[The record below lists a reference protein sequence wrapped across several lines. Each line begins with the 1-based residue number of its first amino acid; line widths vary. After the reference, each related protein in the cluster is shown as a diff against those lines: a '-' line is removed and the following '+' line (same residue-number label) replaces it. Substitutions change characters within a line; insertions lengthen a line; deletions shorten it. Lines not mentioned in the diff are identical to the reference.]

1 VSVNFATSVARLHA
15 EVKRLGLDLH
25 DMRAERHLELTL
37 VGDTNLDAETVRR
50 AERPEITWREPIAAS
65 TREVPA
71 SPSRSKLAYF
81 LDGTQRTL
89 PGYFS
94 TSVPIV
100 ASINA
105 AAILSRDERGNCRVV
120 PGLLNLRH
128 AWLAPLG
135 SGDESIDRFVAA
147 VRRQGG
153 QVEDP
158 LSDLRDPDAYVD
170 ALGDFGHL
178 VQMAYKRARDLR
190 QQLEEDLLAS
200 WVEQTAAD
208 PRADWVVVD
217 GALRS
222 AQPRM
227 VGLVKSFTRQYV
239 TGQDAAALLRLPT
252 RHRTPAFQV
261 FDDWWRKAKV
271 TAWYLRMH
279 DATGRD
285 PRYALVRVETSAD
298 VTDTAQ
304 IDEISAWLLAERI
317 PRATADERWATL
329 LYPVHYL
336 ERILKRYLE
345 AETRGWPSPR

>member
-1 VSVNFATSVARLHA
+1 VNFATSVARLHA

-37 VGDTNLDAETVRR
+37 VGDANLDAETSRR
-50 AERPEITWREPIAAS
+50 TERPEITWREPI
-65 TREVPA
+65 TGTMREVPA
-71 SPSRSKLAYF
+71 APTRSKLAYF

-105 AAILSRDERGNCRVV
+105 AAILSRDERGNCHVV
-120 PGLLNLRH
+120 PGLLQLRH
-128 AWLAPLG
+128 AWLVPLQ
-135 SGDESIDRFVAA
+135 SGDESIDRFASA
-147 VRRQGG
+147 VHRQGG

-158 LSDLRDPDAYVD
+158 LSDLTDPAAYED

-190 QQLEEDLLAS
+190 QKLEEDLLAD
-200 WVEQTAAD
+200 WVEQTSEE

-227 VGLVKSFTRQYV
+227 VGLVKSFTRQYL
-239 TGQDAAALLRLPT
+239 TGHDAAALLRLPA
-252 RHRTPAFQV
+252 RHRTAAFHV
-261 FDDWWRKAKV
+261 FDRWWRNAPV

-285 PRYALVRVETSAD
+285 PRYALVRVETSVD